1 METQW
6 ASQVAQVVKNL
17 PASIGDARDV
27 GSILAL
33 GTSLGGGHGNPL
45 QYSLSGKV
53 HEQRSLAGYSPWGH
67 TESDMTEHAYA
78 TPEEQYELFL
88 YTSHLIKI
96 TICYTGVCGKL

>member
-1 METQW
+1 M
-6 ASQVAQVVKNL
+6 VKNL

-27 GSILAL
+27 GLILGL

-53 HEQRSLAGYSPWGH
+53 HGQRSLAGYSPWGH
-67 TESDMTEHAYA
+67 TESDMTEHAYP
-78 TPEEQYELFL
+78 TLEEQYGLFL

-96 TICYTGVCGKL
+96 IICHTGVCGKL

>member
-1 METQW
+1 M
-6 ASQVAQVVKNL
+6 VKNL

-27 GSILAL
+27 GLILGL

-53 HEQRSLAGYSPWGH
+53 HGQRSLAGYSPWGH

-78 TPEEQYELFL
+78 TLEEQYGLFL

-96 TICYTGVCGKL
+96 IICHTGVCGKL